1 MTTSKSKNKK
11 FASSASKNSSSK
23 ADMELDDVIVEEVD
37 TEFIADADYGRFFGE
52 LFAFNNSLKL
62 FHWRVSGPGSYAK
75 HMALDMALD
84 SLIPILDRLVETSI
98 AMFGDLDINIP
109 QTSAPRDIEEHC
121 SRFFDYLD
129 EQSDMFDEDFSGSII
144 EDYQEA
150 VQQLLYRLKRLQ

>member
-1 MTTSKSKNKK
+1 
-11 FASSASKNSSSK
+11 
-23 ADMELDDVIVEEVD
+23 MELDDVIVEEVD